1 MLLQGIDDML
11 RGRGPLAPEAP
22 RIRWGRLPLWVLGAG
37 LLYGAVMGAY
47 SLRPLQMLYSS
58 LKVPLL
64 IAVSGLICL
73 PNLIVLNTILGL
85 RQDLGAVLR
94 GAALA
99 QGTVCVSLAAL
110 APITV
115 VAYLSLEVYGE
126 AVLFNGAVFLL
137 AALAGQITLGRHYR
151 PLIAANPRHRIA
163 RDAWLALYL
172 FVAIQMGWVL
182 RPFVG
187 DPDQPTRFFRA
198 GAWSNAYVEIA
209 TLLWRVV
216 GR

>member
-1 MLLQGIDDML
+1 ML
-11 RGRGPLAPEAP
+11 RGRGPLAPGATG
-22 RIRWGRLPLWVLGAG
+22 IRWGWLPAGVVGAG

-58 LKVPLL
+58 FKVPML

-73 PNLIVLNTILGL
+73 PNLIVLNTVLGL
-85 RQDLGAVLR
+85 RQDLPAVLR

-99 QGTVCVSLAAL
+99 QGTVCVCLAAF

-115 VAYLSLEVYGE
+115 VAYLSLDVYAE
-126 AVLFNGAVFLL
+126 AVLFNGAVFLV
-137 AALAGQITLGRHYR
+137 AAVAGQVTLSRHYR

-187 DPDQPTRFFRA
+187 DPNQPTRLFRV

-209 TLLWRVV
+209 DLVWQVV
-216 GR
+216 RR

>member
-1 MLLQGIDDML
+1 
-11 RGRGPLAPEAP
+11 
-22 RIRWGRLPLWVLGAG
+22 
-37 LLYGAVMGAY
+37 MGGY

-58 LKVPLL
+58 LKVPML

-73 PNLIVLNTILGL
+73 PSMIVLNTVLGL

-110 APITV
+110 APVTT
-115 VAYLSLEVYGE
+115 VAYLSLDDYRQ
-126 AVLFNGAVFLL
+126 AVLFNGAVFLA
-137 AALAGQITLGRHYR
+137 AALAGQVTLGRHYR

-163 RDAWLALYL
+163 RDAWLGLYM
-172 FVAIQMGWVL
+172 FVAIQMAWVL

-187 DPDQPTRFFRA
+187 DPDQPTRFFRV

-209 TLLWRVV
+209 GIVWRVIQ
-216 GR
+216 R

>member
-1 MLLQGIDDML
+1 VLQQIDDML
-11 RGRGPLAPEAP
+11 RARGPLAPGEAA
-22 RIRWGRLPLWVLGAG
+22 GRPGWLPAWVVAAA

-47 SLRPLQMLYSS
+47 SFRPLQMLYSS
-58 LKVPLL
+58 LKVPML
-64 IAVSGLICL
+64 IALSGLICL
-73 PNLIVLNTILGL
+73 PSLFVLNTVLGL

-94 GAALA
+94 GAAMA

-110 APITV
+110 APVTV
-115 VAYLSLEVYGE
+115 FAYLSLGVYAE
-126 AVLFNGAVFLL
+126 AVLFNGAVFLA
-137 AALAGQITLGRHYR
+137 AALAGQVTLARHYR

-163 RDAWLALYL
+163 RDAWLGLYV

-187 DPDQPTRFFRA
+187 DPEQPTRFFRE

-209 TLLWRVV
+209 GIVWRVV
-216 GR
+216 R

>member
-1 MLLQGIDDML
+1 MLG
-11 RGRGPLAPEAP
+11 GRGPLAPGATDSVS
-22 RIRWGRLPLWVLGAG
+22 RWLPAWVVAAG

-58 LKVPLL
+58 LKVPML

-73 PNLIVLNTILGL
+73 PSLIVLNTVLGL
-85 RQDLGAVLR
+85 REDLGAVLR
-94 GAALA
+94 SAALA

-115 VAYLSLEVYGE
+115 VAYLSLDVYAQ
-126 AVLFNGAVFLL
+126 AVLFNGAVFLV
-137 AALAGQITLGRHYR
+137 AALAGQVTLSRHYR

-187 DPDQPTRFFRA
+187 DPDQPTRFFRV

-209 TLLWRVV
+209 ELVWSVV
-216 GR
+216 RR